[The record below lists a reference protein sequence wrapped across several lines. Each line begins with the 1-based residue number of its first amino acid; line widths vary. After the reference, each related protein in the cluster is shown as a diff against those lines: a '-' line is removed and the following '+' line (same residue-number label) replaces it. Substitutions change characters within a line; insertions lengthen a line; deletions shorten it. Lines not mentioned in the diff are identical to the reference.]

1 MRKRELSEKL
11 NDIVKGYY
19 NTNNDI
25 GIILL
30 DVVKDHIMSMEVF
43 IDIDKFKDSNGNSI
57 TKKQYGEILITE
69 LCSQIK

>member
-69 LCSQIK
+69 LCNQIK